1 MNKLA
6 RVRLKGS
13 CLDHRGVPARPKG
26 VSSGVF
32 FPVQRYLLG
41 QTEGQFLRIMALE
54 AGGITSVHCPSVH
67 GVDYFL
73 LFFCRVVQAWWR
85 RSLWAPSLSAKVS
98 TWSVSSVTSLAS
110 VSTASAGVGQ
120 KKKKM
125 KSSWSLGCQKNFS
138 SSLFL
143 SSTLRRKRRFVDT
156 DSNDDD
162 DVDTDVDDGNND
174 VDAKPKLPFLAQRK
188 IFLILI
194 KNLRRNLFRFW
205 IFTPGRILSSCRSV
219 SSLSFFENNL
229 FLAD

>member
-98 TWSVSSVTSLAS
+98 TWSVSSVTSLPS

-125 KSSWSLGCQKNFS
+125 KSSWSLGCQKKFS

-156 DSNDDD
+156 DGSNDNIDG
-162 DVDTDVDDGNND
+162 DVDVGNDD

-188 IFLILI
+188 ISLILI

-205 IFTPGRILSSCRSV
+205 IFTPGRILS
-219 SSLSFFENNL
+219 FF
-229 FLAD
+229 FFFF